1 MMKNGLKKP
10 MTMPPIGNNGMT
22 KPMREM
28 EENYEDGYYTYFPEE
43 HDLGDEHY
51 AEAEQ

>member
-1 MMKNGLKKP
+1 MH
-10 MTMPPIGNNGMT
+10 
-22 KPMREM
+22 EM